1 MSGLPVIASDLG
13 ALKERITSTEAGW
26 LVDYKNVEDIYNFI
40 ININQNDYQNKLS
53 NISKI
58 KFKDINE
65 MCDSYINLYNN
76 LTDKNV

>member
-1 MSGLPVIASDLG
+1 MLNISD
-13 ALKERITSTEAGW
+13 EITEQVNVW
-26 LVDYKNVEDIYNFI
+26 LVDYKNVENIYNFI
-40 ININQNDYQNKLS
+40 ININQNDYQNRVS

-65 MCDSYINLYNN
+65 MCDSYIKLYNN

>member
-26 LVDYKNVEDIYNFI
+26 LVDYKNAENIYKFI
-40 ININQNDYQNKLS
+40 INMNQNDYQNKVS

-58 KFKDINE
+58 NFKDINE

-76 LTDKNV
+76 LTD